1 MHARFYHPA
10 EITVGQCIELSH
22 ENKHHAMRTLRLRK
36 GDSVTLFNGL
46 GGEFLAHIQ
55 VIDNSDVK
63 VLVEKFLGQERESSV
78 VIELAQAICTNEK
91 MDWIIQ
97 KAVEL
102 GVNRIQPISTERS
115 IVQLSNERANKRL
128 VHWEKIIISAC
139 EQSGRNLLPKIFPL
153 ISLSKWLDQKQSAH
167 TDREM
172 RLMLSPTSEQYLK
185 NITRPPNN
193 DSITLMIGP
202 EGGFSQTEELSI
214 LQGEYTSIRLGNRI
228 LRTETAG
235 LAIIAAI
242 QTLWGDF

>member
-10 EITVGQCIELSH
+10 EITVGQCIALSH
-22 ENKHHAMRTLRLRK
+22 ENKHHAMRTLRLKK
-36 GDSVTLFNGL
+36 GDSITLFNGR
-46 GGEFLAHIQ
+46 GGEFSAHIQ

-63 VLVEKFLGQERESSV
+63 VLVENFLRQERESPV

-115 IVQLSNERANKRL
+115 IVQLSNERASKRL
-128 VHWEKIIISAC
+128 IHWEKIIISAC
-139 EQSGRNLLPKIFPL
+139 EQSGRNHLPQIFPL
-153 ISLSKWLDQKQSAH
+153 ISLSKWLNQKQLIH
-167 TDREM
+167 TDRET
-172 RLMLSPTSEQYLK
+172 RLMLSPTSKQYLK
-185 NITRPPNN
+185 NIARPVNH
-193 DSITLMIGP
+193 DSITLMVGP

-214 LQGEYTSIRLGNRI
+214 LHSEYTSIRLGSRI

>member
-1 MHARFYHPA
+1 
-10 EITVGQCIELSH
+10 
-22 ENKHHAMRTLRLRK
+22 
-36 GDSVTLFNGL
+36 
-46 GGEFLAHIQ
+46 
-55 VIDNSDVK
+55 
-63 VLVEKFLGQERESSV
+63 
-78 VIELAQAICTNEK
+78 

>member
-10 EITVGQCIELSH
+10 EITVGRCIELSQ
-22 ENKHHAMRTLRLRK
+22 ENKHHAVRTLRLRK

-46 GGEFLAHIQ
+46 GGEFSAYIQ
-55 VIDNSDVK
+55 EIDNSDVK
-63 VLVEKFLGQERESSV
+63 VLVEGFSVQECESPV
-78 VIELAQAICTNEK
+78 VIELAQAICTSEK

-102 GVNRIQPISTERS
+102 GVKRIQPISTERS
-115 IVQLSNERANKRL
+115 IVQLSNERASKRL
-128 VHWEKIIISAC
+128 MHWEKIIISAC
-139 EQSGRNLLPKIFPL
+139 EQSGRNLIPQIFPL
-153 ISLSKWLDQKQSAH
+153 ISLPKWLDQKQSTH

-193 DSITLMIGP
+193 DSITLIIGP
-202 EGGFSQTEELSI
+202 EGGFSKTEELSI